1 MKSNIQQKIVSVTF
15 FLIIMLLT
23 SPTKA
28 QIPTY
33 KTWLKLSFEQKIK
46 IKKFKFKAS
55 VSQGLRIN
63 DLVYNTE
70 YSALTEV
77 GVSTKIT
84 DFYKLGLSYRA
95 SYIGGFKNRLALSNT
110 FKLKVVKDLNL
121 SFRLKYQAEF
131 EENNPFSQDFRLKS
145 SFKWDAHKDVRPYLF
160 GEILY
165 NDTYNYSNFNE
176 YRIGLGIDADFKKKH
191 QFNVML
197 MYYQAFNEEAPGSGL
212 VLSLAYTF
220 AR

>member
-1 MKSNIQQKIVSVTF
+1 MKSNIQQKIVSATF
-15 FLIIMLLT
+15 FLIIMLLI
-23 SPTKA
+23 SPIKA
-28 QIPTY
+28 QMPTY
-33 KTWLKLSFEQKIK
+33 KTWLELSFEQKIK
-46 IKKFKFKAS
+46 IKKFKFKVS
-55 VSQGLRIN
+55 ISQGLRIN
-63 DLVYNTE
+63 DLIYNTE
-70 YSALTEV
+70 CSALTEV
-77 GVSTKIT
+77 GVSKKVAG
-84 DFYKLGLSYRA
+84 FYKLGLSYRA
-95 SYIGGFKNRLALSNT
+95 SYIGRFKNRLALSNT

-145 SFKWDAHKDVRPYLF
+145 SFKWGAHKDVRPYLF

-176 YRIGLGIDADFKKKH
+176 YRVGLGIDADFKKKH

-197 MYYQAFNEEAPGSGL
+197 MYSQEFNKEAPGSGL

>member
-1 MKSNIQQKIVSVTF
+1 MKSNIQQKIVSATF
-15 FLIIMLLT
+15 FLIIMLLI
-23 SPTKA
+23 SPIKA
-28 QIPTY
+28 QMPTY
-33 KTWLKLSFEQKIK
+33 KTWLELSFEQKIK
-46 IKKFKFKAS
+46 IKKFKFKVS
-55 VSQGLRIN
+55 ISQGLRIN
-63 DLVYNTE
+63 DLIYNTKC
-70 YSALTEV
+70 SALTEV
-77 GVSTKIT
+77 GVSKKVAG
-84 DFYKLGLSYRA
+84 FYKLGLSYRA
-95 SYIGGFKNRLALSNT
+95 IYIGRFKNRLALSNT

-176 YRIGLGIDADFKKKH
+176 YRVGLGINVDFKKKH

-197 MYYQAFNEEAPGSGL
+197 MYSQEFNKEAPGSGL
-212 VLSLAYTF
+212 FLSLAYAF